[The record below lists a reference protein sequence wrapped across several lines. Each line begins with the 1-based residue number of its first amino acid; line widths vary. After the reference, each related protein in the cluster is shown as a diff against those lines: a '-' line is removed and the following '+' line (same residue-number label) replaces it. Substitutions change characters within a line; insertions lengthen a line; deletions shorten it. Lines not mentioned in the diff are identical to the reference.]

1 MALVGKLLAVGAA
14 GAASFWSAIPAGVAL
29 GLHPGLA
36 GLAATLGNLAAV
48 VLVVV
53 LEGRL
58 RRWIPRY
65 GAFNTHG
72 ERLKRVWGRYGLVG
86 VALLS
91 PLITGAPLGIV
102 LALVLGAPVRR
113 LLPWMIVSV
122 VFWGMVLT
130 VTATFGFDALPHT
143 RVNKASL

>member
-1 MALVGKLLAVGAA
+1 MELVGKLLAVGAA
-14 GAASFWSAIPAGVAL
+14 SFWSAIPVGIL
-29 GLHPGLA
+29 LELHPILA

-58 RRWIPRY
+58 RQWIPRY
-65 GAFNTHG
+65 GRFTTQE

-91 PLITGAPLGIV
+91 PLITGAPLGTA

-122 VFWGMVLT
+122 VVWGVGLT
-130 VTATFGFDALPHT
+130 VTATVGS
-143 RVNKASL
+143 VNSTSTHLGQ

>member
-14 GAASFWSAIPAGVAL
+14 GAASFWSAISVGIL
-29 GLHPGLA
+29 LELHSILA

-48 VLVVV
+48 VLLVV

-58 RRWIPRY
+58 RQWIPRY
-65 GAFNTHG
+65 DRFTTQE

-91 PLITGAPLGIV
+91 PLITGSPLGTA

-122 VFWGMVLT
+122 VVWGVGLT
-130 VTATFGFDALPHT
+130 VTATVGSGNSPFTHLG
-143 RVNKASL
+143 

>member
-1 MALVGKLLAVGAA
+1 MELVGKLLALGAA
-14 GAASFWSAIPAGVAL
+14 GAASFWAAIPIGIAL
-29 GLHPGLA
+29 GLHSILA
-36 GLAATLGNLAAV
+36 GLAATLGNLVAV
-48 VLVVV
+48 LLVVV

-65 GAFNTHG
+65 GRFTAQE

-91 PLITGAPLGIV
+91 PLITGAPLGTA

-122 VFWGMVLT
+122 VVWGVGLT
-130 VTATFGFDALPHT
+130 VTATVGS
-143 RVNKASL
+143 VNSPSTHLGQ

>member
-1 MALVGKLLAVGAA
+1 MELVGKLLAVGAA
-14 GAASFWSAIPAGVAL
+14 GAASFWSAIPVGIVL
-29 GLHPGLA
+29 ELHPILA
-36 GLAATLGNLAAV
+36 GLAATVGNLAAV

-58 RRWIPRY
+58 RQWIPRY
-65 GAFNTHG
+65 GRFTTQE

-91 PLITGAPLGIV
+91 PLITGAPLGTA

-113 LLPWMIVSV
+113 LLLWMIVSV
-122 VFWGMVLT
+122 VVWGVGL
-130 VTATFGFDALPHT
+130 TATATVGSGHSPSTYLGE
-143 RVNKASL
+143 

>member
-1 MALVGKLLAVGAA
+1 
-14 GAASFWSAIPAGVAL
+14 
-29 GLHPGLA
+29 
-36 GLAATLGNLAAV
+36 LGNLAAV

-58 RRWIPRY
+58 RQWIPRY
-65 GAFNTHG
+65 GGFTTHG

-91 PLITGAPLGIV
+91 PLITGAPLGIA

-130 VTATFGFDALPHT
+130 VTATFGFDVLPHPT
-143 RVNKASL
+143 RA

>member
-1 MALVGKLLAVGAA
+1 MELVGKLLAVGAA
-14 GAASFWSAIPAGVAL
+14 GAASFWSAIPAGIAL
-29 GLHPGLA
+29 GLRPGLA

-65 GAFNTHG
+65 GAFTTHG

-91 PLITGAPLGIV
+91 PPIMGAPLGIA
-102 LALVLGAPVRR
+102 LALILGAPARR
-113 LLPWMIVSV
+113 LLPWMMASM
-122 VFWGMVLT
+122 VFWGMALT
-130 VTATFGFDALPHT
+130 VSATFGFDVLP
-143 RVNKASL
+143 RPRRA

>member
-1 MALVGKLLAVGAA
+1 MELVGKLLALGAA
-14 GAASFWSAIPAGVAL
+14 GAASFWSAIPIGIAL
-29 GLHPGLA
+29 GLHPILA
-36 GLAATLGNLAAV
+36 GLAATLGNLVAV

-58 RRWIPRY
+58 RQWIPRY
-65 GAFNTHG
+65 GRFTTQE

-86 VALLS
+86 IALLS
-91 PLITGAPLGIV
+91 PLITGAPLGTA

-122 VFWGMVLT
+122 VVWGVGLT
-130 VTATFGFDALPHT
+130 VTATVGS
-143 RVNKASL
+143 VNSPSTHLGQ

>member
-1 MALVGKLLAVGAA
+1 MDLVGKLLAVGAA
-14 GAASFWSAIPAGVAL
+14 GVASFWSAIPVGIAL
-29 GLHPGLA
+29 GLHPILA

-58 RRWIPRY
+58 RQWIPRY
-65 GAFNTHG
+65 GRFATHK

-86 VALLS
+86 VALFS
-91 PLITGAPLGIV
+91 PLVTGAPLGIA
-102 LALVLGAPVRR
+102 LALALGAPWRR

-122 VFWGMVLT
+122 VVWGVGLT
-130 VTATFGFDALPHT
+130 VAAAFGFDELLHLRSA
-143 RVNKASL
+143 

>member
-1 MALVGKLLAVGAA
+1 MELVGKLLAVGAV
-14 GAASFWSAIPAGVAL
+14 GAASFWSAIPVGIVL
-29 GLHPGLA
+29 ELHPILA

-58 RRWIPRY
+58 RQWIPRY
-65 GAFNTHG
+65 GRFTTQK

-91 PLITGAPLGIV
+91 PLITGAPLGTA

-122 VFWGMVLT
+122 VVWGVGLT
-130 VTATFGFDALPHT
+130 VTATVGSGNSPSTH
-143 RVNKASL
+143 SGE

>member
-1 MALVGKLLAVGAA
+1 MELVGKLLVVGAA
-14 GAASFWSAIPAGVAL
+14 GVASFWSAIPLGIAL
-29 GLHPGLA
+29 GLHPILA

-58 RRWIPRY
+58 RQWIPRY
-65 GAFNTHG
+65 GSFATHG
-72 ERLKRVWGRYGLVG
+72 ERLKRVWSRYGLVG

-91 PLITGAPLGIV
+91 PLITGAPLGIA
-102 LALVLGAPVRR
+102 LALALGAPVRR

-122 VFWGMVLT
+122 VVWGLGLT
-130 VTATFGFDALPHT
+130 VAAAFGFDELLHLRSA
-143 RVNKASL
+143 

>member
-1 MALVGKLLAVGAA
+1 MELVGKLLAVGAA
-14 GAASFWSAIPAGVAL
+14 GAAAFRSAIPVGIVL
-29 GLHPGLA
+29 ELHPILA

-58 RRWIPRY
+58 RQWIPRY
-65 GAFNTHG
+65 GRFTTQK
-72 ERLKRVWGRYGLVG
+72 ERLWRVWGRYGLVG

-91 PLITGAPLGIV
+91 PLITGAPLGTA

-122 VFWGMVLT
+122 VVWGVGLT
-130 VTATFGFDALPHT
+130 VTATVGSGNSPSTH
-143 RVNKASL
+143 SGE

>member
-1 MALVGKLLAVGAA
+1 MELVGKLLVVGAA
-14 GAASFWSAIPAGVAL
+14 GAATFWSAIPVGIVL
-29 GLHPGLA
+29 ELHPILA

-58 RRWIPRY
+58 RQWIPRY
-65 GAFNTHG
+65 GRFTTQ
-72 ERLKRVWGRYGLVG
+72 EDRLKRVWREYGLVG

-91 PLITGAPLGIV
+91 PLITGAPLGTA

-122 VFWGMVLT
+122 VVWGVGLT
-130 VTATFGFDALPHT
+130 VTATVGSGNSPSTYLGE
-143 RVNKASL
+143 